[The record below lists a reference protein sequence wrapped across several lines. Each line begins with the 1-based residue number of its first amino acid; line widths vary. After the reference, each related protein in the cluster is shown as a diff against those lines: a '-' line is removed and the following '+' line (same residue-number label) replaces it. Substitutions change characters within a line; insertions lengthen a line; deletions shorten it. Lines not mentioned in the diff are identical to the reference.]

1 MSAGTDVVA
10 PDLFELLRNS
20 LVPRGS
26 APLVRLFM
34 RDSAYYDADFVQKA
48 VAEAKSRCTL
58 AASGLDELSVLEQL
72 ALQLLCDSAYISKP
86 GA

>member
-1 MSAGTDVVA
+1 MRADAAVGV
-10 PDLFELLRNS
+10 PDLFEQLRTS

-34 RDSAYYDADFVQKA
+34 RDAAYFDANFVQKA
-48 VAEAKSRCTL
+48 VAEARSRCTL
-58 AASGLDELSVLEQL
+58 AASGIDELSVLEQL
-72 ALQLLCDSAYISKP
+72 ALQLLCDSAYIKRP

>member
-1 MSAGTDVVA
+1 MSVVSPAAA
-10 PDLFELLRNS
+10 PDLFELLRTS
-20 LVPRGS
+20 FVPRGS

-34 RDSAYYDADFVQKA
+34 RDAAYFDVDFVQKA

-58 AASGLDELSVLEQL
+58 AASGVDELSVLEQL
-72 ALQLLCDSAYISKP
+72 ALQLLCDSAYIKRP